1 MVVKYISTRNQY
13 VRIQMRSG

>member
-1 MVVKYISTRNQY
+1 MVVKYISTRNQC